1 MLHHQDIQLEV
12 LMRYIKETRSDIRL
26 HEKNGN
32 YDIDDVIRVLDER
45 HDLVDC
51 SSLDDDAAASPSNT
65 SLPGPK
71 TSNRSFQIRHN
82 REGNNVETKLQ
93 HRRRREELDDRTGW
107 KVDGGRVGRLRRH
120 RMGQRSGEK
129 TDSLKEDSQVE
140 LSADSGRWSDV
151 SAYEMNGQRTIDS
164 HGNSDP
170 LSARVGDGGD
180 HSDDPKIGHGQNQTP
195 KRKCRVEKMPTL
207 HRDKHDVYHEVAHG
221 LHLASI
227 AILGL
232 LVIEVSETYLQ

>member
-1 MLHHQDIQLEV
+1 
-12 LMRYIKETRSDIRL
+12 MRYIKETRSDILL

-51 SSLDDDAAASPSNT
+51 SSHDDDTAGSPTNT
-65 SLPGPK
+65 SLPGTK

-82 REGNNVETKLQ
+82 REGNKVETKQQ

-107 KVDGGRVGRLRRH
+107 NVEGGGRVSRLRRH
-120 RMGQRSGEK
+120 RIWQRSGEK
-129 TDSLKEDSQVE
+129 TDSLNEDGQVE

-164 HGNSDP
+164 PGNSDP
-170 LSARVGDGGD
+170 LSSRVGDGENP
-180 HSDDPKIGHGQNQTP
+180 SDDPKIGHGRNQTP

-232 LVIEVSETYLQ
+232 LVIEVSEIYLRLST